1 MFRFLANQ
9 LLISYTINK
18 LLIEK
23 VRKEIILTTKQLQKV
38 VGTSEIE
45 KQVEIK
51 ISFEKDQQFAKL
63 TGQIA
68 FVIFS
73 KSSRCTTSI

>member
-1 MFRFLANQ
+1 MMFRFLANQ

-23 VRKEIILTTKQLQKV
+23 VRKV

-73 KSSRCTTSI
+73 KSSRCATSI